1 MKIKL
6 LDYKVVNLEFKASE
20 ESSAIRSA
28 KNDLSLEVGQ
38 FYPDDENQVFGVGFK
53 VAFCQEGYTV
63 HVEMRFFFQTDSI
76 ITDEFKSGPFPAIN
90 APAIAFPYL
99 RSFLSILTM
108 QAGYPPVM
116 IPSVNFVEFAKKAIK
131 S

>member
-6 LDYKVVNLEFKASE
+6 LDYKVVDLSFQASE
-20 ESSAIRSA
+20 NAMKMEAA

-38 FYPDDENQVFGVGFK
+38 FYPDDENQIFGVGFK
-53 VAFCQEGYTV
+53 VEFCQEGYALR
-63 HVEMRFFFQTDSI
+63 VEMRFFFETDSI
-76 ITDEFKSGPFPAIN
+76 ITDDFKNGPFPAIN

-116 IPSVNFVEFAKKAIK
+116 IPSVNFVEFAKRAVEN
-131 S
+131 

>member
-6 LDYKVVNLEFKASE
+6 LDYKVVDLSFQASE
-20 ESSAIRSA
+20 DATDMDVS

-38 FYPDDENQVFGVGFK
+38 FYPNDEKQIFGVGFK
-53 VAFCQEGYTV
+53 VAFRREGYTV
-63 HVEMRFFFQTDSI
+63 HIEMRFFFETDSE
-76 ITDEFKSGPFPAIN
+76 ITEDFKNGPFPAIN

-108 QAGYPPVM
+108 QAGYRPVI

-131 S
+131 K